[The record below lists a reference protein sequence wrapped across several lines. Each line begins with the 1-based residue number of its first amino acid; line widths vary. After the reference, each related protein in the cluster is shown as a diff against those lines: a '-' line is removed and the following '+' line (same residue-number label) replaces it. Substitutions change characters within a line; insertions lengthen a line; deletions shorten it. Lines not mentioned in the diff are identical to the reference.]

1 MVLVRE
7 IRPSDCSWHR
17 SILCVAWAFLA
28 LVSPTDRSSWWSWT
42 FSFDRSKIDFTIASY
57 DARCS
62 PSQASVSIATSRS
75 RLIHL
80 KLLPRRL
87 LIAKRVKADPVN
99 VILKWVHVCVSRS
112 RRHSCHLIL
121 RRWHY
126 VHIAVDVEIN
136 VQVDVWTVTCFKVLV
151 YASYLSAQSLGYDLT
166 VILGWV
172 CVTWSIGCTTFVS
185 MTAIDGAKQC
195 AQFLSQSVW
204 AYSLWQLAHRFFM

>member
-7 IRPSDCSWHR
+7 IRPSDCGWHR
-17 SILCVAWAFLA
+17 SILRVAWAFLA

-42 FSFDRSKIDFTIASY
+42 FSFDRSKIDFAIAYS
-57 DARCS
+57 DSRCS
-62 PSQASVSIATSRS
+62 SSQASVSIATSRS
-75 RLIHL
+75 RLINRQ
-80 KLLPRRL
+80 LLPRRL

-204 AYSLWQLAHRFFM
+204 AYSLW